1 MLCPAGGPCGAT
13 PIGRPIGRCDCCCG
27 CACATAQNKA
37 RTDDATI
44 TSQSRLFVPY
54 AVFIPGDQFIQISH
68 DIVVLWIDFCHDVEV
83 IRRRR
88 LRRGV
93 MRGDSHADHDDCHS
107 GGRNKPSQAKPV
119 SRPPETS
126 RFLAD
131 LSYDIPGEEW
141 RKGGPGNPAQNVPQ
155 LFVVLRFHSLHSI
168 ELFAV
173 SEVALQ

>member
-1 MLCPAGGPCGAT
+1 M
-13 PIGRPIGRCDCCCG
+13 
-27 CACATAQNKA
+27 
-37 RTDDATI
+37 
-44 TSQSRLFVPY
+44 
-54 AVFIPGDQFIQISH
+54 
-68 DIVVLWIDFCHDVEV
+68 
-83 IRRRR
+83 
-88 LRRGV
+88 

-173 SEVALQ
+173 SEVALQSPLKIHIIFPALQGNLRAVGYESDA